1 MKYTQEEE
9 ELLGSDDEK
18 AKSSARGF
26 VVEHYTILTVFK
38 NRYILQNSMIMWFTW
53 LVHMYV
59 LLAIAILLLYM

>member
-18 AKSSARGF
+18 AKTSARGF

-53 LVHMYV
+53 
-59 LLAIAILLLYM
+59 